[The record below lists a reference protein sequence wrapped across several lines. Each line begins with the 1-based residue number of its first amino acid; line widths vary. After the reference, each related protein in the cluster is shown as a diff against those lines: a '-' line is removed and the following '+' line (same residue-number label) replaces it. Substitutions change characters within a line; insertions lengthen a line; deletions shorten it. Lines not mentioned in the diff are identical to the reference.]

1 MGTPVPVWS
10 EHVLMTTTPPDVSN
24 NEQLSK
30 ILLAREHARADAWF
44 RRDRRALDA
53 LLASDYREINN
64 FGHFNRE
71 DILGRIFPLFTL
83 HSLAIEG
90 PRVTK
95 TGADTAMIT
104 YTCTQDATFGKIR
117 KTGTFQVSAHYT
129 LAGNLWKISLWEI
142 VPETEK

>member
-1 MGTPVPVWS
+1 MIET
-10 EHVLMTTTPPDVSN
+10 LPDYD
-24 NEQLSK
+24 NEQLLK

-64 FGHFNRE
+64 FGHFGRE

-83 HSLAIEG
+83 HSFTIGG
-90 PRVTK
+90 PHVTK
-95 TGADTAMIT
+95 TGNNTAVIT
-104 YTCTQDATFGKIR
+104 YTCSQDATFGKIR

-129 LAGNLWKISLWEI
+129 LTKNLWKISLWEI
-142 VPETEK
+142 ISKGET